1 MTIPLWVL
9 SPVGNYK
16 AEGDLKYLRSS
27 HDLDRP
33 ESQRFG
39 VKLTDLDISKKD
51 LMKTFVGQF

>member
-1 MTIPLWVL
+1 VL

-16 AEGDLKYLRSS
+16 AEEDLKYLRSS

-39 VKLTDLDISKKD
+39 VKVTDLDISKKD
-51 LMKTFVGQF
+51 LMKTFVGHL